1 MALTKEDAFVQ
12 SYNFMV
18 MLEIDFG
25 IDCTQQKKQIND
37 LIFKHTEQH
46 NVEALRARIKEV
58 KANG

>member
-1 MALTKEDAFVQ
+1 MTLTKEDALVQ
-12 SYNFMV
+12 SYNFMA
-18 MLEIDFG
+18 MLETDFG
-25 IDCTQQKKQIND
+25 INCAQQKKQIND